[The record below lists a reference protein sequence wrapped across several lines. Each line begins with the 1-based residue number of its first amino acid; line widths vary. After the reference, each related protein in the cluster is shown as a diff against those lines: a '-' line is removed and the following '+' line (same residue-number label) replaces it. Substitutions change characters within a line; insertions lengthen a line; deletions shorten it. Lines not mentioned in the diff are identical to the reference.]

1 VYAQNISKRSP
12 EEQRIEDIIDI
23 ELITQQIKSQALDYK
38 DCEKL
43 MDSIMEVS
51 GSVRVSQ

>member
-1 VYAQNISKRSP
+1 MYAQNISKGSP

-43 MDSIMEVS
+43 MDSIMEVG
-51 GSVRVSQ
+51 GSV